1 MAARVLVVEDDEATR
16 GALRAL
22 LDDAGYVCDEV
33 GDGERAVAVMRDARF
48 DLVLLDLGLPG
59 MSGAEVHRKLGQD
72 PRQRFLPNV
81 LLTLPSDIQA
91 KLAVAVM
98 RDARFDLVLL
108 DLGLPGMSGAEVHRQ
123 LRQDPRTRFLPIV
136 ILTAHSDRQAKLA
149 ELEAGAEDFI
159 IKPYD
164 ADELLARVG
173 AAVRRWSGMRN
184 VNPLSGLPGNPTIT
198 EELETRL
205 ARGEHFALLYVDI
218 DRFKEFNDHYG
229 FTRGD
234 RVITMLAEILI
245 HAAGADQRFVGH
257 IGGDDFVLLARA
269 EEAEALA
276 EQITTRFDASIRALY
291 DADDRARGWIEAHDR
306 RGRLRRTPFA
316 TVSIGVVNGPP
327 GRFSG
332 ATAAA
337 RAAAE
342 VKEVAKRRPGSAW
355 VVDRRES

>member
-33 GDGERAVAVMRDARF
+33 ADGALAVAAMRDARF

-59 MSGAEVHRKLGQD
+59 MSGAD
-72 PRQRFLPNV
+72 
-81 LLTLPSDIQA
+81 
-91 KLAVAVM
+91 
-98 RDARFDLVLL
+98 
-108 DLGLPGMSGAEVHRQ
+108 VHRQ

-136 ILTAHSDRQAKLA
+136 FLTAHTDRQAKLA

-159 IKPYD
+159 TKPYD
-164 ADELLARVG
+164 AEELLARVG
-173 AAVRRWSGMRN
+173 AAVRRWSGLRS
-184 VNPLSGLPGNPTIT
+184 VNPLSGLPGNQTIT
-198 EELETRL
+198 EELESRL

-234 RVITMLAEILI
+234 RVITLLAEILI
-245 HAAGADQRFVGH
+245 QVGADQRFVGH
-257 IGGDDFVLLARA
+257 IGGDDFVVLSRA
-269 EEAEALA
+269 EEAEAIA
-276 EQITTRFDASIRALY
+276 EKITRRFDDAIRALY
-291 DADDRARGWIEAHDR
+291 DPEDRARGWIEARDR
-306 RGRLRRTPFA
+306 RGKQRHTPFA
-316 TVSIGVVNGPP
+316 TVSIGIVNVPP
-327 GRFSG
+327 GRFDG

-355 VVDRRES
+355 AVDRRKS

>member
-22 LDDAGYVCDEV
+22 LDDAGYVCDEAS
-33 GDGERAVAVMRDARF
+33 DGERAVAAMRDARF
-48 DLVLLDLGLPG
+48 DLVLLDLALPG
-59 MSGAEVHRKLGQD
+59 MSGA
-72 PRQRFLPNV
+72 
-81 LLTLPSDIQA
+81 
-91 KLAVAVM
+91 
-98 RDARFDLVLL
+98 DL
-108 DLGLPGMSGAEVHRQ
+108 HRQ

-136 ILTAHSDRQAKLA
+136 FLTAHADRQVKL
-149 ELEAGAEDFI
+149 EQIQAGAEDFI
-159 IKPYD
+159 AKPYD

-173 AAVRRWSGMRN
+173 AAVRRSSGLRA

-198 EELETRL
+198 EEIDSRL

-234 RVITMLAEILI
+234 CVITLLAEILI
-245 HAAGADQRFVGH
+245 QAAGADRFVGH

-269 EEAEALA
+269 DEFEAVA
-276 EQITTRFDASIRALY
+276 EGITRRFDEAIRVLY
-291 DADDRARGWIEAHDR
+291 EPEDRERGWIEAHDR
-306 RGRLRRTPFA
+306 RGRLRNIQFA
-316 TVSIGVVNGPP
+316 TVSIGIVNVPP
-327 GRFSG
+327 GRFTG

-342 VKEVAKRRPGSAW
+342 VKEVAKRQPGSAW
-355 VVDRRES
+355 AVDRRRS

>member
-1 MAARVLVVEDDEATR
+1 MAAHVLVVEDDEATR

-22 LDDAGYVCDEV
+22 LDDAGYLCDEAS
-33 GDGERAVAVMRDARF
+33 DGERAVAAMRDARF

-59 MSGAEVHRKLGQD
+59 MSGADVHR
-72 PRQRFLPNV
+72 
-81 LLTLPSDIQA
+81 
-91 KLAVAVM
+91 
-98 RDARFDLVLL
+98 
-108 DLGLPGMSGAEVHRQ
+108 E
-123 LRQDPRTRFLPIV
+123 LRRDPRTRFMPIV
-136 ILTAHSDRQAKLA
+136 FLTAHSDRQVKLA

-159 IKPYD
+159 TKPYD

-173 AAVRRWSGMRN
+173 AAVRRWSGLRA

-198 EELETRL
+198 EEIESRL
-205 ARGEHFALLYVDI
+205 ARGEDFALLYVDI

-234 RVITMLAEILI
+234 LVITMLAGVLTLV
-245 HAAGADQRFVGH
+245 AGSPARFVGH
-257 IGGDDFVLLARA
+257 VGGDDFVLLARS

-276 EQITTRFDASIRALY
+276 EGITRRFDERIRSLY
-291 DADDRARGWIEAHDR
+291 DPADRARGWIEAHDR
-306 RGRLRRTPFA
+306 RGRLRNIPIA
-316 TVSIGVVNGPP
+316 TVSIGIVNVPP
-327 GRFSG
+327 GRFKG

-355 VVDRRES
+355 AVDRRKS

>member
-22 LDDAGYVCDEV
+22 LDDAGYVCDEAS
-33 GDGERAVAVMRDARF
+33 DGERAVEAMRDAPF
-48 DLVLLDLGLPG
+48 DLV
-59 MSGAEVHRKLGQD
+59 V
-72 PRQRFLPNV
+72 
-81 LLTLPSDIQA
+81 
-91 KLAVAVM
+91 
-98 RDARFDLVLL
+98 L

-136 ILTAHSDRQAKLA
+136 FLTAHADREAKLA
-149 ELEAGAEDFI
+149 ELAAGAEDFI
-159 IKPYD
+159 TKPYD

-173 AAVRRWSGMRN
+173 AAVRRSSGLRN

-198 EELETRL
+198 EELESRL

-234 RVITMLAEILI
+234 RVITMLAEILVNV
-245 HAAGADQRFVGH
+245 AGTDQRFVGH
-257 IGGDDFVLLARA
+257 IGGDDFVILART
-269 EEAEALA
+269 EDAEALA
-276 EQITTRFDASIRALY
+276 DAITGQFAERIRSPY
-291 DADDRARGWIEAHDR
+291 DARDSARGWIEAHDR
-306 RGRLRRTPFA
+306 RGRLRHFPFA
-316 TVSIGVVNGPP
+316 TVSIGIVNIPP
-327 GRFSG
+327 GRFDG

-342 VKEVAKRRPGSAW
+342 VKEVAKRQPGSAW
-355 VVDRRES
+355 AVDLRQS